1 MRIATFVA
9 CCAALLAAA
18 PLYAQSRAASGAA
31 SSEAATSAK
40 TGVRFVICSPGNA
53 TLPSPLYYR
62 VGKEFRTVSIGGRIP
77 SQRIRPIDGRVDF
90 WEDDPSG
97 AADGAKNK
105 GSKATAAAKELPKP
119 ALSISVPDS
128 NEKLLCIVVPGEDIK
143 KTQTYFLKEKDF
155 PARGLHIINFSSFPL
170 RMTTSIKGDF
180 SDKQDSNIGVFRRDE
195 GISKN
200 NTWSYVGDEDS
211 KGVVAFMLA
220 YKTKDAKTKEFQRL
234 RVSRFT
240 VSSRQAQI
248 SVIVKDPTRD
258 IPKMLSIQMVEGK

>member
-18 PLYAQSRAASGAA
+18 PLYAQSRAATGAQ
-31 SSEAATSAK
+31 SEATANARN
-40 TGVRFVICSPGNA
+40 GVRFVICSPGGA

-77 SQRIRPIDGRVDF
+77 SQRIRPIDGKVDF

-97 AADGAKNK
+97 AADGAKTK
-105 GSKATAAAKELPKP
+105 GSKATAATKELPKP
-119 ALSISVPDS
+119 ALSIPVPDS
-128 NEKLLCIVVPGEDIK
+128 NEKLLCIVVPGENIK

-155 PARGLHIINFSSFPL
+155 PAKGLHIINFSSFPL

-200 NTWSYVGDEDS
+200 NTWSYVSEEDNS
-211 KGVVAFMLA
+211 KATVAFMLA
-220 YKTKDAKTKEFQRL
+220 YKTKDAKEFQRL

-240 VSSRQAQI
+240 VSSKQAQI